1 MTERHFTNKSLEI
14 RPKQISIRI
23 EEIFESAFMAV
34 GLRLLGQVRV
44 NNMIISCSWFFSQQ
58 PNVFRS
64 FFSFFYSFHFFQV
77 SFQCGCVK
85 KAMCFDRQYLA
96 YHVEYA
102 NAASNVFL
110 GLSSDSFHFSLCQV
124 RFTSK
129 VSLELK
135 LFLDFNYYQRR
146 NNGDDY
152 RELYC

>member
-23 EEIFESAFMAV
+23 EEIFESAFMTV

-44 NNMIISCSWFFSQQ
+44 NNMIISCSWFFSQ

-64 FFSFFYSFHFFQV
+64 FFSFFYFFQFFQV
-77 SFQCGCVK
+77 SSQCRCVK

-96 YHVEYA
+96 YRVEST

-135 LFLDFNYYQRR
+135 LFLNFNYYQRR

-152 RELYC
+152 RKLYC